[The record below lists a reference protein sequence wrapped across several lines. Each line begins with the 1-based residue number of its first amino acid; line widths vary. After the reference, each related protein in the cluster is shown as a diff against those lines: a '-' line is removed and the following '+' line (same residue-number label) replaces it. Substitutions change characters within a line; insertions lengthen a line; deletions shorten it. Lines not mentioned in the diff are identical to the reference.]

1 MKRYDLMQDINVRG
15 TFAVSRACI
24 PHLRGRENPHI
35 LTLSP
40 PLDLDPSGSARTSAT
55 RSRSTACR

>member
-15 TFAVSRACI
+15 TFAVSQACI
-24 PHLRGRENPHI
+24 PHLREAENPHI

-40 PLDLDPSGSARTSAT
+40 PIGSSPSGSTPTSPT
-55 RSRSTACR
+55 RSRSTA